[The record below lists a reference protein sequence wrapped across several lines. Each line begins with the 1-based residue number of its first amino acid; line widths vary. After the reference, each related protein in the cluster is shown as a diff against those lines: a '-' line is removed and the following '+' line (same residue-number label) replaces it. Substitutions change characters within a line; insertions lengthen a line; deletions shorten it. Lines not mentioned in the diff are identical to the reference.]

1 MDPPPYTPRP
11 AMRAQDFETASIR
24 SAAPSYIS
32 EAPSYSSRVPTSS
45 SSASSPTP
53 RTGLPSP
60 YDSPINHPRANST
73 PSLEAFRRP
82 TWSRTQNNPAA
93 RHYHSIA
100 HRRAASLT
108 MQEQASVLVAALNGE
123 DGIAQ
128 MKKKMEEE
136 ERERNIRTNEDPY
149 LVGEAA
155 AERNKLERLRRENG
169 WEVLERE
176 DKRWDWLIAQMADWE
191 ERDKSWK
198 KFRQE
203 VEGGKRAKL
212 AKRLGLGQADK

>member
-1 MDPPPYTPRP
+1 MDPPPYALRP
-11 AMRAQDFETASIR
+11 TTEARDFETASIR

-32 EAPSYSSRVPTSS
+32 EAPSYSSQVPTSP
-45 SSASSPTP
+45 SSASSSTL

-60 YDSPINHPRANST
+60 YDSPINFPRANST

-93 RHYHSIA
+93 RHYHSVA
-100 HRRAASLT
+100 HRRAVSLT
-108 MQEQASVLVAALNGE
+108 MHEQASVLVAALNGE

-128 MKKKMEEE
+128 MKKKMDEE

-149 LVGEAA
+149 LVGEVA
-155 AERNKLERLRRENG
+155 AEKNKLERLRRENG

-212 AKRLGLGQADK
+212 AKRLGLGQANK